1 MSLSLKQFTLY
12 LALLSIGSSTGWLGN
27 QYLQQYRGNHSGQ
40 TIPVV
45 GQGSVYPTPPMSNQR
60 LVPRSNP
67 NFIAEAAELVG
78 PAVVRID
85 ATRRVATK
93 VPEAFNN
100 PLFRRFF
107 GENLPTPEERVRRGT
122 GSGLILSSEGQIIT
136 NAHVVNGANFVQVTL
151 KDGRQFEGK
160 VLGVDDLTDVAVV
173 KINAKELPTAP
184 LGRSDSLVPG
194 QWAIAIGNPL
204 GLDNTVTVGIISATG
219 RSSSQVGIPDKRV
232 RFIQTDAAIN
242 PGNSGGP
249 LLNDQGEIIGINTAI
264 RADAQGL
271 GFAIPIETALR
282 IANQLFTKGKAD
294 HPFLGIS
301 MVEMNATVKK
311 DASQRL
317 QLKITAEKGVLIMEV
332 LENSPAAQAGL
343 KPGDVIV
350 KVAGA
355 AVETPTQVQELV
367 EQSIVGEELALSVNR
382 GGKLETI
389 KVWPGTFPETDKSGN
404 S

>member
-60 LVPRSNP
+60 LAPRSNP

-136 NAHVVNGANFVQVTL
+136 NAHVVDGASSVQVTL

-160 VLGVDDLTDVAVV
+160 VLGVDDLTDIAVV

-184 LGRSDSLVPG
+184 LGRSDILVPG

-332 LENSPAAQAGL
+332 LENSPAAKAGL